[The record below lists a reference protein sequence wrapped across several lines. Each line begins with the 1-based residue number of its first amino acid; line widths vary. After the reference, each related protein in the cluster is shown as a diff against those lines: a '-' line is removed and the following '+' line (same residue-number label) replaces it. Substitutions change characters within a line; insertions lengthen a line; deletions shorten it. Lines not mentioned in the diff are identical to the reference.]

1 MPASTCICLS
11 TLSGVWGGYA
21 GGWGGDDV
29 HATETCVFFSFVD
42 LLLLCC
48 GAVQWWGGDDVHAN
62 ATCVFF
68 SLLDYVG
75 CSCTADA
82 DSDVADV
89 AIVLVV
95 ISGCLLLD
103 FPHVYH
109 AKTSSFCSFPDKN
122 FATDPKIEH
131 KKHEK
136 LGICDTFA
144 KTLPKTENIGKRN
157 HRNVVLL
164 TKTSQNTGFSCCRP
178 KKTPNI
184 NDTPCAAADARAT
197 LLLVPG

>member
-1 MPASTCICLS
+1 MTSMQMRL
-11 TLSGVWGGYA
+11 
-21 GGWGGDDV
+21 
-29 HATETCVFFSFVD
+29 VFS
-42 LLLLCC
+42 L
-48 GAVQWWGGDDVHAN
+48 
-62 ATCVFF
+62 

-82 DSDVADV
+82 DSDVAHV

-103 FPHVYH
+103 FPYVYH

-131 KKHEK
+131 RKHEK
-136 LGICDTFA
+136 HGICDTFA
-144 KTLPKTENIGKRN
+144 KAKNKNRKHWKTKSPKR
-157 HRNVVLL
+157 RVVDE
-164 TKTSQNTGFSCCRP
+164 FSCCRP
-178 KKTPNI
+178 RNPPNI